1 MDPRFSFNSGRL
13 HYLKINQIP
22 KVWSFN
28 FDDGRLIVSDDKSLR
43 SNTVVAIARG
53 VQNGMR
59 FTTIATK
66 IWSMCLWVDEKIRT
80 RLNKK
85 KDLNAFHTH
94 KLEQNGEIINMNQF
108 NNNGVETR
116 LGRFMTIINLFFCS
130 WNIFRMLN
138 L

>member
-1 MDPRFSFNSGRL
+1 MDPQFSFNYGRL

-28 FDDGRLIVSDDKSLR
+28 FDDGRLIVSDDTSLR
-43 SNTVVAIARG
+43 SNTGVAIARG

-66 IWSMCLWVDEKIRT
+66 IWSMCLWVYEKIRT
-80 RLNKK
+80 GLNK

-94 KLEQNGEIINMNQF
+94 KLEQNREIINMNQF
-108 NNNGVETR
+108 NNNGVGTR
-116 LGRFMTIINLFFCS
+116 LGRFMTIINLFLLIEHF
-130 WNIFRMLN
+130 
-138 L
+138 